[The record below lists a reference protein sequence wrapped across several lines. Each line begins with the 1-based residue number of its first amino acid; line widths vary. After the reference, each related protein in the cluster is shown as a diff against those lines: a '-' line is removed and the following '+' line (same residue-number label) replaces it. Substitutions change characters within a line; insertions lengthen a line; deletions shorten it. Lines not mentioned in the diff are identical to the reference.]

1 MAKKNVKTNK
11 ELFTIILN
19 IVANADIPNDE
30 KQELTDFINSRIEQ
44 IEKKA
49 TTVTKADKEKQAL
62 NAAIAEE
69 IINGLV
75 TLDKPMKISEL
86 IQNYEPLA
94 KYSTQ
99 KLTPIVTAMVKS
111 GRLEKSTLKREH
123 FYSIAQ

>member
-1 MAKKNVKTNK
+1 MSKKNVKTNK
-11 ELFTIILN
+11 EMFTIIFN
-19 IVANADIPNDE
+19 IVAGANIPNDE

-49 TTVTKADKEKQAL
+49 NTVTKADKEKQAL
-62 NAAIAEE
+62 NAAIAQE

-99 KLTPIVTAMVKS
+99 KLTPIITAMVKN
-111 GRLEKSTLKREH
+111 GKLEKSVIKREN
-123 FYSIAQ
+123 FYSVAQ

>member
-1 MAKKNVKTNK
+1 MAKNVKTNK
-11 ELFTIILN
+11 ELFAMVLSVIT
-19 IVANADIPNDE
+19 NADINETDRT
-30 KQELTDFINSRIEQ
+30 ELTNFINSRIEQ

-49 TTVTKADKEKQAL
+49 STITKAEKEKQAL
-62 NAAIAEE
+62 NEAIAQE

-99 KLTPIVTAMVKS
+99 KLTPIITAMVKN
-111 GRLEKSTLKREH
+111 GKLEKSVIKREN
-123 FYSIAQ
+123 FYSVAQ